1 MLMLLDWKTLFDNH
15 LLLKVWLRLAAEAS
29 PGGLLEM
36 QNAGP
41 TLDLLSRGRI
51 ELGLGALPTVVMDG
65 LATTDNGL
73 LAGRPA
79 GTSRSTAAVPS
90 VTGKVPSSVRLAL
103 VGDLA

>member
-41 TLDLLSRGRI
+41 TLDLLSRG
-51 ELGLGALPTVVMDG
+51 LQYDSC
-65 LATTDNGL
+65 
-73 LAGRPA
+73 
-79 GTSRSTAAVPS
+79 SR
-90 VTGKVPSSVRLAL
+90 
-103 VGDLA
+103 